1 MNNNTHGK
9 GRPGRGT
16 IIRNA
21 VAVIA
26 AAGLA
31 SGCVSAP
38 PPPPP
43 EPMDFGSL
51 AIERAELTAGGEALA
66 AVERDMGAA
75 AGEGAKEGAVG
86 GGAGMFVECSPL
98 LLAGPVG
105 LAICG
110 TLAGVGAVVGAGIG
124 AVAGAMEE
132 GTSDDPED
140 VALIQ
145 ARLEE
150 VTVDPEPALREGFLA
165 AAKESEDTV
174 DDRLVAPMADEDDT
188 ATARTLLVLEIDD
201 VGFYRAPH
209 ADRQIGIQLVATAR
223 FIDRAT
229 GDEKLVLHQ
238 VLQGR
243 THLLMSWTGND
254 GELVGEEFRA
264 LVGQVAEDLLH
275 TAAGMQAEADRA
287 GDTGAMVAAVDEL

>member
-1 MNNNTHGK
+1 MNNNTYSNQ
-9 GRPGRGT
+9 RPGRGT

-31 SGCVSAP
+31 GGCASAP

-51 AIERAELTAGGEALA
+51 AIERAELVAGGEGIA

-75 AGEGAKEGAVG
+75 AGQGAKEGAVG
-86 GGAGMFVECSPL
+86 GAGGVFVECSPL
-98 LLAGPVG
+98 ILAGPVG

-110 TLAGVGAVVGAGIG
+110 ALAGVGAVVGAGVG

-140 VALIQ
+140 IALIQ

-165 AAKESEDTV
+165 AAKASEDTV
-174 DDRLVAPMADEDDT
+174 DDRLVAPMADEEGA
-188 ATARTLLVLEIDD
+188 ATAGTLLVLEIAD

-229 GDEKLVLHQ
+229 GDEKLVLHSM
-238 VLQGR
+238 LQGR
-243 THLLMSWTGND
+243 THMLMSWTGND

-264 LVGQVAEDLLH
+264 LVGQVAADLLAE
-275 TAAGMQAEADRA
+275 AAGMQAAADGPQA
-287 GDTGAMVAAVDEL
+287 TGAMVAAVDET